1 VSRSN
6 NDPYPSADS
15 SSRISIARSIISD
28 PKILLLDEATSA
40 LDPRA
45 ERVVQ
50 DAIDKVSANKTTLI
64 IAHKL
69 ATVMAADNIAV
80 MNNGK
85 VHEQG
90 THADLLAADGLYA
103 AMVRAQDLGTGE
115 GQPETDAKPARESAE
130 EDHQEGEANPRLA
143 LQRAKSTAQ
152 SLAEKGQDDQ
162 YAASTLNY
170 SLLRCIF
177 TMLKEQPDLY
187 RWYLVIL
194 LVYLATAGTYP
205 GQAILYSRLIRV
217 FTLTGPEA
225 QSQANFYALMF
236 FIIALV
242 NLVAFF
248 ILGMVTNKLGQ
259 ILTHRVRKE
268 LVERII
274 HLDQEFFDRPEN
286 SSGALTS
293 KLSSV
298 PSAIQELM
306 SQNIGLILN
315 VIVNVLA
322 CSIVGICFGWK
333 LGLTL
338 TFAGLTIIVAGG
350 YVRIRLDQKLEASTE
365 EQYASS
371 AGLAS
376 EAVTSIRTVSL
387 LTMESSVLEEYAKTL
402 DVIVTTV
409 IRSLVSKLPS
419 RVIPHP
425 FR

>member
-1 VSRSN
+1 M
-6 NDPYPSADS
+6 
-15 SSRISIARSIISD
+15 
-28 PKILLLDEATSA
+28 
-40 LDPRA
+40 
-45 ERVVQ
+45 Q
-50 DAIDKVSANKTTLI
+50 DAIDKVSANKTTLV

-85 VHEQG
+85 VYEQG
-90 THADLLAADGLYA
+90 THAELLAADGLYA
-103 AMVRAQDLGTGE
+103 AMVRAQDLGTGSDDKQE
-115 GQPETDAKPARESAE
+115 ARDESGNESAE
-130 EDHQEGEANPRLA
+130 EQDPGPETNPRLA
-143 LQRAKSTAQ
+143 LQRTKSTAQ
-152 SLAEKGQDDQ
+152 SLAEKGQNDQ

-170 SLLRCIF
+170 SLLRCIY

-187 RWYLVIL
+187 GWYVVIL

-225 QSQANFYALMF
+225 QNQADFYALMF

-242 NLVAFF
+242 NLIAFF

-268 LVERII
+268 MVERII
-274 HLDQEFFDRPEN
+274 HLDQEFFDRPDN

-322 CSIVGICFGWK
+322 CSIVGIAFGWK

-350 YVRIRLDQKLEASTE
+350 YVRIRLDQQLEASTE
-365 EQYASS
+365 SQYASS

-402 DVIVTTV
+402 DGIVTTV
-409 IRSLVSKLPS
+409 IRSLVSTTPS
-419 RVIPHP
+419 PSQTSR
-425 FR
+425 